1 MGFPNNPGY
10 VSSKGGIKSLTQA
23 LALDYSKFNIRVNS
37 ISPGYINEGMSKA
50 SFLNKKIK
58 RDLKE

>member
-23 LALDYSKFNIRVNS
+23 LALDYSNLILEL
-37 ISPGYINEGMSKA
+37 IQYPQA
-50 SFLNKKIK
+50 T
-58 RDLKE
+58 